1 MRKVELST
9 KSASRWMS
17 RLFPGQ
23 VSRWLCGVVAAS
35 AMMLAIG
42 KPASADITVTFTDN
56 GTDTFATYSGSID
69 TTLMG
74 TPAISESPYLYIVPV
89 KGYFGGGSP
98 AAHWPVN
105 FVSSTGNFWY
115 GPSKGAAGLEGD
127 PLFPLYFD
135 ATAPH
140 DTFRFSSY
148 AGFLDLSPS
157 YESGALIQGL
167 IVYPGVTVADLGIV
181 DTVYT
186 FENSAGGGRGGEPVV
201 TITQHITI
209 QVAKANPDSDGD
221 GLTDEEEAILGTD
234 PNDADSDDDGLVD
247 GEEVNTHNTNPLN
260 ADTDEDGLSDGDE
273 VDVYLT
279 NPASSD
285 SDGDGIDDGL
295 EVAFGLDPLQ
305 PTVIGDVL
313 EDDTRALADD
323 IIMFLPDTSVDAPNG
338 KAAAGRRT
346 ALANKVRDAGNL
358 LAAGDLVG
366 ARDKLS
372 GDVTSKVEQWVFDP
386 AQSDL
391 LFEVYILTTL
401 IDIELGN

>member
-1 MRKVELST
+1 
-9 KSASRWMS
+9 MS

-285 SDGDGIDDGL
+285 SDGDGIDDGM
-295 EVAFGLDPLQ
+295 EVEFGLDPLHGE
-305 PTVIGDVL
+305 PCFASGCLFSRGITAFGTVL
-313 EDDTRALADD
+313 EQHGMEVTQAAMIDRPTPLEGDDGLKNWVRMFGQHWITQIPAEEHNLFLERVEAISRPNLFRDSAWFADY
-323 IIMFLPDTSVDAPNG
+323 
-338 KAAAGRRT
+338 RRLRIQ
-346 ALANKVRDAGNL
+346 AK
-358 LAAGDLVG
+358 
-366 ARDKLS
+366 K
-372 GDVTSKVEQWVFDP
+372 
-386 AQSDL
+386 
-391 LFEVYILTTL
+391 I
-401 IDIELGN
+401 